1 MNRIIAVF
9 WICLLGGFAPR
20 QASAD
25 QQFKNGQDL
34 TGTWRITATIPAG
47 VPVCP
52 GAAPCTYLAVSTVSS
67 DGNVVQSANIPNTSV
82 GHGVWKRVGQ
92 RTYTMVALYFRFDA
106 DGNPLGTSETTI
118 DARLDASGRNAVG
131 SFSAV
136 VRDLAGVQLLGY
148 DGTVTAIRMVVP

>member
-1 MNRIIAVF
+1 MTVF
-9 WICLLGGFAPR
+9 SVCMLVGL
-20 QASAD
+20 ASARVTAAD
-25 QQFKNGQDL
+25 QFKNGQDL

-52 GAAPCTYLAVSTVSS
+52 GTTPCSYLAVATVSS

-92 RTYTMVALYFRFDA
+92 RTYQMVALYFRFDK

-118 DARLDASGRNAVG
+118 AAEIDATGRQVG
-131 SFSAV
+131 GTFSAV
-136 VRDLAGVQLLGY
+136 VKDLAGVQLLGY
-148 DGTVTAIRMVVP
+148 DGTVTATRMVIP